1 MSELKKWLI
10 AIVLI
15 TLSFVPMHAAFALD
29 KNAIYVFLDGKKMTF
44 KQQPT
49 IVNGRA
55 LVPLRDI
62 FEALGAKIEW
72 NEAAK
77 TVTAKKNN
85 TVITYTIGSF
95 TGNRNN
101 EIITIPVP
109 GQLIDGTTMIPLRFV
124 SEALDT
130 TISWD
135 ENSRTILISAKIKT
149 TVVVTSI
156 LEGNIVEIKGGE
168 NSDKL
173 VLLGYD
179 QLEPGKAEEATQW
192 IAQQLTNAT
201 IQVELDANQ
210 RDVNGYLLAYVYLPD
225 GSMLNA
231 QVLAKGYAKVNMQ
244 APNLRWNEMLSYVQN
259 GAKNVGA
266 GVWAK

>member
-1 MSELKKWLI
+1 LKKWLVV
-10 AIVLI
+10 IVLI
-15 TLSFVPMHAAFALD
+15 TLSFVPIHAVFALD
-29 KNAIYVFLDGKKMTF
+29 KRAIYLFLDGKIMTF
-44 KQQPT
+44 KLQQPT

-55 LVPLRDI
+55 LVPMRDI

-72 NEAAK
+72 DDKAK
-77 TVTAKKNN
+77 TVIAKKNN
-85 TVITYTIGSF
+85 TVITYTIGSL

-109 GQLIDGTTMIPLRFV
+109 GQLIDGTTMMPLRFV
-124 SEALDT
+124 SEALGAA
-130 TISWD
+130 ISWD
-135 ENSRTILISAKIKT
+135 ENSRTILISSKIKT
-149 TVVVTSI
+149 MVEVTNI

-179 QLEPGKAEEATQW
+179 QLEPSKAEEATQW
-192 IAQQLTNAT
+192 IAQQLTNAQ
-201 IQVELDANQ
+201 IQVELDAKQ
-210 RDVNGYLLAYVYLPD
+210 RDVHGYLLAYVFLSD
-225 GSMLNA
+225 GSMLNSK
-231 QVLAKGYAKVNMQ
+231 VLAKGYAKVNMQ
-244 APNLRWNEMLSYVQN
+244 APNLRWNEMLNYVQN